1 LFTTLGKTLLATRRN
16 TNASETEMTA
26 AAPLYGFLTSLK
38 LFMTLKITD
47 VRVKK
52 MMQMD

>member
-1 LFTTLGKTLLATRRN
+1 MFPTLGKILLATRRN

-26 AAPLYGFLTSLK
+26 ATPLYVFLTSLK

-47 VRVKK
+47 VRVNKK
-52 MMQMD
+52 